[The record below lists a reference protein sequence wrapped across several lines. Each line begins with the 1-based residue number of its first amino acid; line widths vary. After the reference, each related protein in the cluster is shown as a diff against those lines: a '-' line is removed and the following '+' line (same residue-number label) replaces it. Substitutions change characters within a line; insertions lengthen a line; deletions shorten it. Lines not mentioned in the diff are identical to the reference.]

1 MHNIY
6 QKGKVRIMNNLLI
19 FFALPIATILL
30 AIVLQKVLRSPIL
43 VGITFF
49 AIYLIVTFAAFDANF
64 LVVAIALTILA
75 FITAVIVNTICR
87 ILERLEQCEGDNDN
101 DNNNA
106 NCGCTG
112 RSDLIAYTTPLIPNN
127 TVILG
132 TNTSNTDESNSCGC
146 SGNNSANNTN
156 NNSCLLYTSPS
167 PRDS

>member
-1 MHNIY
+1 
-6 QKGKVRIMNNLLI
+6 MNSTNYNLS
-19 FFALPIATILL
+19 
-30 AIVLQKVLRSPIL
+30 LRSI
-43 VGITFF
+43 
-49 AIYLIVTFAAFDANF
+49 LIV
-64 LVVAIALTILA
+64 
-75 FITAVIVNTICR
+75 VIVNTICR

-156 NNSCLLYTSPS
+156 NNSCGCC
-167 PRDS
+167 RCRRG

>member
-87 ILERLEQCEGDNDN
+87 ILERQEQCEGDNDN

-106 NCGCTG
+106 NCGCTR

-146 SGNNSANNTN
+146 SRNNSANNTN
-156 NNSCLLYTSPS
+156 NNSCGCC
-167 PRDS
+167 RCRRG

>member
-101 DNNNA
+101 NNN
-106 NCGCTG
+106 NFEN
-112 RSDLIAYTTPLIPNN
+112 SYTQQNGYNQYQAQAGSVNEFTYNPNK
-127 TVILG
+127 
-132 TNTSNTDESNSCGC
+132 
-146 SGNNSANNTN
+146 
-156 NNSCLLYTSPS
+156 
-167 PRDS
+167 

>member
-1 MHNIY
+1 
-6 QKGKVRIMNNLLI
+6 MNNLLI

-30 AIVLQKVLRSPIL
+30 AIVLQKVLKSPIL

-49 AIYLIVTFAAFDANF
+49 AIYLIVTFAAFDADF

-75 FITAVIVNTICR
+75 FITAVIVSTICK

-106 NCGCTG
+106 NCGCTR

-132 TNTSNTDESNSCGC
+132 TNTNNTDEANERSGNNSDSSNNNSCGC
-146 SGNNSANNTN
+146 
-156 NNSCLLYTSPS
+156 C
-167 PRDS
+167 RCRRR

>member
-1 MHNIY
+1 
-6 QKGKVRIMNNLLI
+6 MNNLLI

-64 LVVAIALTILA
+64 LV
-75 FITAVIVNTICR
+75 AVIVNTICR

-156 NNSCLLYTSPS
+156 NNSCGCC
-167 PRDS
+167 RCRRG

>member
-1 MHNIY
+1 
-6 QKGKVRIMNNLLI
+6 MNNLLI

-30 AIVLQKVLRSPIL
+30 AIVLQKVLKSPIL

-49 AIYLIVTFAAFDANF
+49 AIYLIVTFAAFDADF

-75 FITAVIVNTICR
+75 FITAVIVSTICK

-106 NCGCTG
+106 NCGCTR

-132 TNTSNTDESNSCGC
+132 TNTNNTDEANEC
-146 SGNNSANNTN
+146 SGNNSDSSN
-156 NNSCLLYTSPS
+156 NNSCGCC
-167 PRDS
+167 RCRRR

>member
-101 DNNNA
+101 DNNNILCVA
-106 NCGCTG
+106 TVGYNFRPDIAFVYCNFGVCNA
-112 RSDLIAYTTPLIPNN
+112 RSFKISFTHLAERS
-127 TVILG
+127 TVIIH
-132 TNTSNTDESNSCGC
+132 T
-146 SGNNSANNTN
+146 
-156 NNSCLLYTSPS
+156 
-167 PRDS
+167 

>member
-75 FITAVIVNTICR
+75 FITAVIV
-87 ILERLEQCEGDNDN
+87 L
-101 DNNNA
+101 
-106 NCGCTG
+106 
-112 RSDLIAYTTPLIPNN
+112 SLIHI
-127 TVILG
+127 
-132 TNTSNTDESNSCGC
+132 
-146 SGNNSANNTN
+146 
-156 NNSCLLYTSPS
+156 
-167 PRDS
+167 